1 MLVLGSLLKTRRR
14 NVHSPIRSL
23 MLKKVG
29 PKLAITAE
37 MIKARIEYL
46 WLYDYLV
53 DGPQK
58 KQLIA

>member
-23 MLKKVG
+23 MLKKVRLR
-29 PKLAITAE
+29 LAITAE
-37 MIKARIEYL
+37 MIKAGIEYL

-53 DGPQK
+53 DEPK
-58 KQLIA
+58 RNS